1 MPRFFLEEVTSDI
14 IRITGED
21 ANHIGRSLRMRIGDD
36 LTVCSQGRDYFC
48 RITDIKPQEVVLETV
63 STALC
68 AAEPTVNVTLYQ
80 AVPKSDKLS
89 TIIQKSV
96 ELGAVR
102 IVPVLTRRCVARPD
116 KKDFDKK
123 LARLQKISESA
134 AKQSGRGIIPE
145 VMPLMTFDEALENMK
160 KADTAMLFYEEGGV
174 RFGEVPLE
182 NARDIAVFIGSEGGL
197 DPLEAQKAKEAGIYN
212 VWLGNRILRCETAPA
227 AVISILMHLT
237 GNM

>member
-1 MPRFFLEEVTSDI
+1 MPRFFVEKVTSET
-14 IRITGED
+14 IRITGDD

-36 LTVCSQGRDYFC
+36 ITICSEGRDYFC
-48 RITDIKPQEVVLETV
+48 RIADITSSEVVLETV
-63 STALC
+63 SSELC
-68 AAEPTVNVTLYQ
+68 AAEPSVNITLYQ
-80 AVPKSDKLS
+80 AVPKSDKLG

-96 ELGAVR
+96 ELGAVK
-102 IVPVLTRRCVARPD
+102 IVPVLTRRCVARPL

-145 VMPLMTFDEALENMK
+145 VAPLLTFDEAIEDMK
-160 KADTAMLFYEEGGV
+160 KADAAMLFYEEGGV
-174 RFGEVPLE
+174 RFGEVPLQ
-182 NARDIAVFIGSEGGL
+182 NAKNIAVFVGSEGGL
-197 DPLEAQKAKEAGIYN
+197 DPEEAQKAKDAGIYN

-227 AVISILMHLT
+227 AVISILMYLT

>member
-1 MPRFFLEEVTSDI
+1 MPRFFLEKVNSDV

-21 ANHIGRSLRMRIGDD
+21 ANHIGRSLRMRVGDD
-36 LTVCSQGRDYFC
+36 LTVCSEGRDHHC
-48 RITDIKPQEVVLETV
+48 RISAITSDEVVLEV
-63 STALC
+63 LSSELC
-68 AAEPTVNVTLYQ
+68 AAEPTVNITLYQ
-80 AVPKSDKLS
+80 AVPKSDKLN

-96 ELGAVR
+96 ELGAVK
-102 IVPVLTRRCVARPD
+102 IVPVITKRCVARPD

-123 LARLQKISESA
+123 LARLQKIAEAA

-145 VMPLMTFDEALENMK
+145 VTSVITFEKAVEEMK
-160 KADTAMLFYEEGGV
+160 KADRAMLFYEEGGV
-174 RFGEVPLE
+174 RFSDVPLS

-197 DPLEAQKAKEAGIYN
+197 DPEEAEYAKKAGIYN
-212 VWLGNRILRCETAPA
+212 VWLGNRILRCETAPV